1 MYVVA
6 VEPVLDVMIDHVL
19 PLSVE
24 RSTSYPVIAE
34 PPLFDGAV
42 QERLICDG
50 EATVAF
56 NPVGG
61 CGMVPVIT
69 DVVCVALIST
79 ATSVQR
85 SPTFAVQLHVTV
97 LGDCTKIE
105 LDAPVIA
112 FGMLM
117 SHPCAHVGLE
127 RVEPP

>member
-1 MYVVA
+1 
-6 VEPVLDVMIDHVL
+6 VEPVLDVMVDHVL

-34 PPLFDGAV
+34 PPLSDGVV
-42 QERLICDG
+42 QERLICDD
-50 EATVAF
+50 ETTDAF
-56 NPVGG
+56 NPTGG
-61 CGMVPVIT
+61 CGMVPVTT

-79 ATSVQR
+79 AASVQR
-85 SPTFAVQLHVTV
+85 SLTFAVQLHVTV

-112 FGMLM
+112 FGVLM